1 LERCFEVYSYYGQ
14 IIRRRLGEIE
24 ATKVPLALFRPAPQG
39 RVRPKGESYAILAD
53 LLESGLGTSS
63 RDSAIVSH
71 GGVAGVLLVLRTGM
85 PSNQAADAK
94 IGQGKHLPF
103 KGDTLEWI

>member
-1 LERCFEVYSYYGQ
+1 V
-14 IIRRRLGEIE
+14 
-24 ATKVPLALFRPAPQG
+24 
-39 RVRPKGESYAILAD
+39 AD
-53 LLESGLGTSS
+53 LLESGLGTIS

-71 GGVAGVLLVLRTGM
+71 GGVAGVLLVLRAGM

-94 IGQGKHLPF
+94 IRPGKHLPF